1 MKFDWK
7 VGQRAV
13 ALAVAGAL
21 MGASG
26 IAGAQGF
33 SSGLGG
39 SQPKPEQ
46 KVNYSALDGKHQYD
60 RLIVSYASSERGADQ
75 RAMFSHL
82 DAVAAATGHTLSHV
96 RTLATGG
103 ELVQLGRA
111 ADDRNIAKLMEA
123 LAANPAV
130 AYVEPDARMYPLYTP
145 NDSSYS
151 QQWHYFE
158 STGGMNL
165 PLAWDIATGT
175 GVTVAV
181 LDTGI
186 VSHTDLNANVVA
198 GYDFVSSAT
207 NARDGNGRDSN
218 PADQGDWSSPNECY
232 SGDPG
237 GNSSWHGTHVAGTI
251 GAVTGNGT
259 GVAGVAFGA
268 KISPVRVL
276 AKCGGTLSDIADAM
290 VWASGGSVSGV
301 PANSNPAK
309 VINMSLGGGG
319 SCGAT
324 YQNAINSAVGRGT
337 VVVVAAGNSNT
348 NASNATPANC
358 ANVVTVA
365 ATNRAGGRSYYSNYG
380 SVVDVS
386 APGGELTQSSSTGG
400 VLSTLNTGTTTPGSQ
415 NYAFYQGTS
424 MAAPHVAGLAALI
437 LSQASK
443 TPAEI
448 ESILKSTARPLPG
461 SCSGGCGAGIVNSL
475 AALQSL
481 GGGGGGGG
489 GGNTLTNGVAVTGLA
504 ASTGGELRY
513 TMDVPAGASNL
524 SFVIA
529 GGTGD
534 ADLYV
539 RFGSE
544 PSTTT
549 YECRPYLNG
558 NNESCSFPTP
568 QTGTYHVM
576 LRAYSSFSGV
586 SLTGSYTAGGG
597 GGGGGQPSFFENT
610 TNYTI
615 NDNSDIYSPINVS
628 GRTGNAPSDLE
639 VSVRIIHTYKG
650 DLQVYLIAPDG
661 SSYTLHN
668 RSGGGTDN
676 IITTYT
682 VNASSEAAN
691 GQWRL
696 RVRDRARGDTGY
708 LDEWSLQF

>member
-1 MKFDWK
+1 MKFDWRIRR
-7 VGQRAV
+7 RAV
-13 ALAVAGAL
+13 ALAVATTLA
-21 MGASG
+21 
-26 IAGAQGF
+26 GF
-33 SSGLGG
+33 SASVIAQSSLDDVGGL
-39 SQPKPEQ
+39 SAKPEI
-46 KVNYSALDGKHQYD
+46 KINYSALDGKHQHD
-60 RLIVSYASSERGADQ
+60 RLIVSFAANERGVSDQ
-75 RAMFSHL
+75 RAMYNHL
-82 DAVAAATGHTLSHV
+82 DAVAAATGQTLTHV
-96 RTLATGG
+96 RTLGTGA

-111 ADDRNIAKLMEA
+111 NSDRDLRRVMEA
-123 LAANPAV
+123 LAASPMV
-130 AYVEPDARMYPLYTP
+130 EYVEPDARMYPMYTP

-151 QQWHYFE
+151 SQWHYFE

-165 PLAWDIATGT
+165 PLAWDIATGA

-186 VSHTDLNANVVA
+186 TSHTDLNANVVA
-198 GYDFVSSAT
+198 GYDFVSDAAS
-207 NARDGNGRDSN
+207 ARDGNGRDSN
-218 PADQGDWSSPNECY
+218 PADQGDWSNVNECY

-237 GNSSWHGTHVAGTI
+237 GGSSWHGTHVAGTI
-251 GAVTGNGT
+251 AAVTGNGS

-276 AKCGGTLSDIADAM
+276 AKCGGSLSDIADAII
-290 VWASGGSVSGV
+290 WASGGSVSGV
-301 PANSNPAK
+301 PANSNPSK

-319 SCGAT
+319 SCGTT
-324 YQNAINSAVGRGT
+324 YQNAINSAVSRGT
-337 VVVVAAGNSNT
+337 VVVVAAGNENT
-348 NASNATPANC
+348 NASNSRPANC

-365 ATNRAGGRSYYSNYG
+365 ATNRSGGRSYYSNYG

-386 APGGELTQSSSTGG
+386 APGGELTQSSSSNG
-400 VLSTLNTGTTTPGSQ
+400 VLSTLNAGSTTPGSQ
-415 NYAFYQGTS
+415 SYAYYQGTS
-424 MAAPHVAGLAALI
+424 MATPHVAGLAALI
-437 LSQASK
+437 LSQGSK

-461 SCSGGCGAGIVNSL
+461 SCSGGCGAGIVDSL

-504 ASTGGELRY
+504 ASTGAELRY

-529 GGTGD
+529 GGSGD

-558 NNESCSFPTP
+558 NNESCSFPAP

-597 GGGGGQPSFFENT
+597 GGGGGQSFFENT
-610 TNYTI
+610 TNFTI
-615 NDNSDIYSPINVS
+615 SDYADIYSPITVS
-628 GRTGNAPSDLE
+628 GRSGNAPSNLQ
-639 VSVRIIHTYKG
+639 VHVNIVHTYIG

-676 IITTYT
+676 INQTYT
-682 VNASSEAAN
+682 VNA
-691 GQWRL
+691 
-696 RVRDRARGDTGY
+696 
-708 LDEWSLQF
+708 